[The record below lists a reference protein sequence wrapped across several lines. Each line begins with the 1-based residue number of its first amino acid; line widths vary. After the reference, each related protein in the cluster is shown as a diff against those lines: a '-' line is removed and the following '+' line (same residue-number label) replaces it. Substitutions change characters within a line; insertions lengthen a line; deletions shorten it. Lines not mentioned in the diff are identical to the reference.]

1 MRNQAIALAALVL
14 VCVIVV
20 WVTRDRRDPLD
31 RRFDN
36 AEQRIQDMAQSIDA
50 DLDADAKNSESGK

>member
-1 MRNQAIALAALVL
+1 MRNQSIALAALVL
-14 VCVIVV
+14 VCDIVV
-20 WVTRDRRDPLD
+20 WVTRDRRDTFD

-50 DLDADAKNSESGK
+50 DLDADAKNSESGE